1 MGTRKLLLPVLIL
14 GVSAWA
20 QGTTYKIGRAPTPEE
35 IKAQDIAINPVTGKE
50 LPPGHGTAAEGAKLF
65 VSKAC
70 VACHGANGY
79 GGRAPTL
86 IVPKGYPTNPGKPPE
101 RIPNIMPGME
111 MGIEGPGLMAV
122 HAPYAPVLW
131 DFINRG
137 MPLNK
142 EGSLTPDEVYSIS
155 AFLLWKGE
163 VIKEDEVMDQNSLPK
178 VKMPHLDLA
187 TESPLWKPGKRVAG
201 YGY

>member
-1 MGTRKLLLPVLIL
+1 MASRKLLFPLLLL
-14 GVSAWA
+14 GACTWA
-20 QGTTYKIGRAPTPEE
+20 EGQTYKVGRPPTAEE

-70 VACHGANGY
+70 AACHGPNGY

-86 IVPKGYPTNPGKPPE
+86 IVPKGFPTKQGKGPEPPA
-101 RIPNIMPGME
+101 NAMPGME
-111 MGIEGPGLMAV
+111 MGIESPGLMAV
-122 HAPYAPVLW
+122 HSPYAPVLW
-131 DFINRG
+131 DFINRA

-142 EGSLTPDEVYSIS
+142 EGSLTPDEVYSLT
-155 AFLLWKGE
+155 AFLLWKGD
-163 VIKEDEVMDQNSLPK
+163 VIKENEVMDQNTLPK

-187 TESPLWKPGKRVAG
+187 TEPPIWKKGPRLAN
-201 YGY
+201 YP

>member
-1 MGTRKLLLPVLIL
+1 MASHKLLFPVLIL
-14 GVSAWA
+14 GVFARA
-20 QGTTYKIGRAPTPEE
+20 EGPTYKIGRAPTAEE
-35 IKAQDIAINPVTGKE
+35 IKAQDISINPVTGKE

-70 VACHGANGY
+70 AACHGANGY

-86 IVPKGYPTNPGKPPE
+86 IVPKGHPTKPGKAPE
-101 RIPNIMPGME
+101 PVPNVMPGME
-111 MGIEGPGLMAV
+111 MGIMGPGLMAV

-142 EGSLTPDEVYSIS
+142 EGSLTPDEVYSIT

-163 VIKEDEVMDQNSLPK
+163 VIKENEVMDQNTLPK

-187 TESPLWKPGKRVAG
+187 TETPIWKKGPRLAN
-201 YGY
+201 YP